1 MNHSWDI
8 LDQYRGDLFEGTW
21 PAILDLLYLTKEKFP
36 KRNGFTVFA
45 PDRVTLTWEEVW
57 KEVQRIG
64 SFLIEAGIKADDK
77 VVINGKNSPAWAL
90 SYFAVLWAG
99 AVVVPLDNQMEIDR
113 VHTLS
118 EFVDASFVFADAN
131 IINQL
136 DQSQT
141 WVKNLKGIASIAG
154 STPKAVDYTT
164 LKPKKRVER
173 IKRSEDDLA
182 AILFTSGTTG
192 NEKGAMLTH
201 ANLVSDVFQACD
213 GIFLK
218 IDETDILYA
227 LLPLHH
233 SYSCTAVLLESIT
246 HGSECVFGHDIIVSK
261 MINDMKKGEI
271 TIFLGIPLLYNK
283 ILAGMMK
290 QVKKKG
296 VVTYT
301 LIRTMMGINGFFKKY
316 LKWNIL
322 RKSFDKLLLSK
333 LGLNFNRICI
343 CGAGPLSPNVFRQ
356 YQQLGI
362 DFIQGY
368 GLTETAPILTLNPIS
383 HFKVESVGMVFP
395 LVDMIIAEKDS
406 SGVGEVRVK
415 GPNVTSGYYNDKENT
430 ALLFD
435 ENGYLKTGDLG
446 YLDKENYLYLKGRAK
461 NMIVTEG
468 GKNVYPEEIEDH
480 FQLYDQVD
488 QILIRGYQEDKDI
501 PSELIEAVI
510 FPSKEYFEGKEGE
523 IQRELDQIITEVN
536 QHLVAYKKITRLT
549 IIDEPM
555 DMTSTKKIKRNR
567 VTV

>member
-1 MNHSWDI
+1 
-8 LDQYRGDLFEGTW
+8 
-21 PAILDLLYLTKEKFP
+21 
-36 KRNGFTVFA
+36 
-45 PDRVTLTWEEVW
+45 
-57 KEVQRIG
+57 
-64 SFLIEAGIKADDK
+64 
-77 VVINGKNSPAWAL
+77 
-90 SYFAVLWAG
+90 
-99 AVVVPLDNQMEIDR
+99 
-113 VHTLS
+113 
-118 EFVDASFVFADAN
+118 
-131 IINQL
+131 
-136 DQSQT
+136 
-141 WVKNLKGIASIAG
+141 
-154 STPKAVDYTT
+154 
-164 LKPKKRVER
+164 
-173 IKRSEDDLA
+173 
-182 AILFTSGTTG
+182 
-192 NEKGAMLTH
+192 
-201 ANLVSDVFQACD
+201 
-213 GIFLK
+213 
-218 IDETDILYA
+218 
-227 LLPLHH
+227 
-233 SYSCTAVLLESIT
+233 
-246 HGSECVFGHDIIVSK
+246 

-368 GLTETAPILTLNPIS
+368 GLTETAPILTLNPVS

-446 YLDKENYLYLKGRAK
+446 YLDKEN
-461 NMIVTEG
+461 
-468 GKNVYPEEIEDH
+468 
-480 FQLYDQVD
+480 
-488 QILIRGYQEDKDI
+488 
-501 PSELIEAVI
+501 
-510 FPSKEYFEGKEGE
+510 
-523 IQRELDQIITEVN
+523 
-536 QHLVAYKKITRLT
+536 
-549 IIDEPM
+549 
-555 DMTSTKKIKRNR
+555 
-567 VTV
+567 